1 MIFLK
6 AFLRKLQNILEK
18 PFAYYLI
25 GFFAVFAPFFTIEL
39 VLLAMLGADTLFGLA
54 FGFLWSTLLAGI
66 LMFLPRLAG
75 RIVFGLLY
83 FALLLWALAQSG
95 YYLVLDNLMWVST
108 TTLAK
113 EGTTFIGDVLS
124 QFPVYWWIIAAVM
137 IGLGVAIIC
146 IFPQPPAK
154 CLRRLPYLACSL
166 LCVAALFILPELIF
180 RQDQVT
186 ANNYNAASSYK
197 TTYNTMYDAK
207 EVYNITGLYQL
218 LARDVWV
225 NELYPLTPGYKDAL
239 SEQKDEIDAFF
250 DKRVEKTS
258 NEMTGAFA
266 GKNVIL
272 VMMESMDDWMIT
284 PQDTPTLTRLMEEGI
299 NFTNFYTP
307 GYGNGRTLNS
317 EFCMNTGIYLPTNSN
332 LVFDY
337 VTNDFNQS
345 LAAQLGNLGYD
356 SRVFHYNRASYYSR
370 NVLEPAMGY
379 SEYISYLDY
388 TTVKQDLC
396 NEQYFLDNEQINDI
410 FFREGPTLNTIL
422 TRSAHLG
429 YTYREITGYYAL
441 KKYPE
446 YKTLYG
452 SEEENCA
459 RVKAKIVDDMFEQL
473 INALTA
479 RGELENTVIIGMT
492 DHYTYGYKNT
502 DELYAHSGVDS
513 DLLLEKVPCF
523 VWSADGPS
531 IQVDKTLSTADF
543 LPTILN
549 LLGVDSPYNYLGQD
563 AFDPDYQGY
572 ALFPD
577 GSWICDGVAWQNGKI
592 LMNESGRTV
601 TNTEISAMQTLS
613 QEFRAVS
620 NLLLTSNY
628 YENAP
633 G

>member
-1 MIFLK
+1 MK
-6 AFLRKLQNILEK
+6 AFLRKFQNVLEK
-18 PFAYYLI
+18 PLTYYLI
-25 GFFAVFAPFFTIEL
+25 GFFAIFAPFFTIEL
-39 VLLAMLGADTLFGLA
+39 LLLSILGADTLFGLA
-54 FGFLWSTLLAGI
+54 FGFLWSVLIAGI
-66 LMFLPRLAG
+66 ILFLPRLAG
-75 RIVFGLLY
+75 RIVFGVLY

-95 YYLVLDNLMWVST
+95 YYMVLGNMMWVST

-124 QFPVYWWIIAAVM
+124 QFPALWWIVATVM
-137 IGLGVAIIC
+137 IILGVVIIC
-146 IFPQPPAK
+146 IFPHPPAK
-154 CLRRLPYLACSL
+154 HLRRLPYLACSA
-166 LCVAALFILPELIF
+166 LCIIGLCFLPELIF
-180 RQDQVT
+180 RQDRVT
-186 ANNYNAASSYK
+186 ANNYNASSSYR

-218 LARDVWV
+218 LARDIWV
-225 NELYPLTPGYKDAL
+225 NELYPLTPGYKTAL
-239 SEQKDEIDAFF
+239 SNQQNEVDAFF
-250 DKRVEKTS
+250 NKRGEKKP

-266 GKNVIL
+266 NKNVIL

-284 PQDTPTLTRLMEEGI
+284 PYDTPTLSRLMEEGI

-317 EFCMNTGIYLPTNSN
+317 EFCMNTGIYLPTTSN

-379 SEYISYLDY
+379 SEYVSYLDY

-396 NEQYFLDNEQINDI
+396 NEQYFLDNDQINDI

-459 RVKAKIVDDMFEQL
+459 RVKAKIVDDMFKQL
-473 INALTA
+473 LNALTA

-492 DHYTYGYKNT
+492 DHYTYGYKNLE
-502 DELYAHSGVDS
+502 ELYKHSGVNS
-513 DLLLEKVPCF
+513 DLLLEKTPCF
-523 VWSADGPS
+523 IWSVGGPS
-531 IQVDKTLSTADF
+531 VQVDKTLSTADF
-543 LPTILN
+543 LPTVLN

-563 AFDPDYQGY
+563 AFDPHYQGY

-592 LMNESGRTV
+592 LMNEKNRTV
-601 TNTEISAMQTLS
+601 TNTEIHNMQTLS

-628 YENAP
+628 YKNAP